1 MFERKWLWVS
11 ILFAMFATGCSGCED
26 RETRH
31 QIRANQEFSVQA
43 EVKSIISVD
52 DLDLQAI
59 LNLFRDKNFADLDA
73 IEKRINDPTAQ
84 LHNVDTDK
92 DGQLDLIS
100 IAEVTS
106 ANPNMKQFNLI
117 ARAKDGDE
125 GIPIATFNVNK
136 TATGEMEIEA
146 NYYSHVQGYDA
157 NQGYHSHFDS
167 GFMTGYLLGA
177 WLWSPRPMYFHPY
190 GYYYGGWGY
199 RPMVVHNTN
208 VYNQT
213 RVTRTSTTS
222 SVTRR
227 AVSPTM
233 RAQSTS
239 NANVAAKVESRRQA
253 ATANVRGRSG
263 MTNFEN
269 RSGGAPQRP
278 ATGFQRSPSPSRA
291 TPAPAP
297 AASPRKSGGWG
308 GGSSGRSGGGSR
320 RGR

>member
-1 MFERKWLWVS
+1 MRERMWFWIS
-11 ILFAMFATGCSGCED
+11 ILCAVFAAGCSGCED

-31 QIRANQEFSVQA
+31 QIRANQEYEVQV
-43 EVKSIISVD
+43 EVKSVISTE

-59 LNLFRDKNFADLDA
+59 LNLFRDRNFADLDA
-73 IEKRINDPTAQ
+73 IEKRINDPSAQ

-92 DGQLDLIS
+92 DGNLDLIS
-100 IAEVTS
+100 IVEVQT
-106 ANPNMKQFNLI
+106 PNTNTKQFNLV
-117 ARAKDGDE
+117 ARTKE
-125 GIPIATFNVNK
+125 GEDDFPIVTFNVNK
-136 TATGEMEIEA
+136 TVTGEMEIEA
-146 NYYSHVQGYDA
+146 NYYSHVQGYDP
-157 NQGYHSHFDS
+157 NQGYYSHFDS

-177 WLWSPRPMYFHPY
+177 WLWSPRVPYYHPY

-199 RPMVVHNTN
+199 RPMVVHQTN

-253 ATANVRGRSG
+253 ATANARGRSG
-263 MTNFEN
+263 MTNFGN
-269 RSGGAPQRP
+269 RSGSAPQRP
-278 ATGFQRSPSPSRA
+278 ATGFQRSSTPSRA

-297 AASPRKSGGWG
+297 SPRKSGGWG

-320 RGR
+320 RGK